1 MAKKAAKRPKAKRP
15 KKKTAAKKS
24 AKGGKKSSATK
35 LLIVE
40 SPTKVRTIKKFLGPE
55 FEIIASKGHV
65 RDLLKTGERK
75 MGIDVHGDFQ
85 GNYGEIPTKKKA
97 ISELRHA
104 ARAAKEIYLAP
115 DPDREGEAIA
125 WHIQEILR
133 EDGNTDQIY
142 RVSFN
147 EITPRAVR
155 ESLASPRRIDQKK
168 VDAQETRRKLDRI
181 VGFKLSGEILWNKV
195 AFGLSAGRVQ
205 SVALRLICE
214 REAEIDAFEPR
225 EYWTISAFLEKT
237 GTQPSFEAKLHRV
250 EGEEPEIPNEER
262 ARELASIVEKADLK
276 ISKIERR
283 QRRRRAPAPFITSTL
298 QQECSTKLRYGAK
311 RTMSLAQSLYEGV
324 SLGRGQGNV
333 GLITYMRTDS
343 VRLAPEAVQA
353 ARGYI
358 GKKFGNDYMPV
369 KPPVYKRG
377 ENIQDAHEAIRPTDA
392 SLAPDDI
399 KGHLKPEQLA
409 VYTLIWRRFMASQMS
424 PAIFDQTS
432 VDIAAENLILRA
444 SGSILKFAGFLKVY
458 NEGGESGEEN
468 GTGSASGQDG

>member
-1 MAKKAAKRPKAKRP
+1 MEKKVAEKKAAKSPKAKRPKAKRPKAKRP
-15 KKKTAAKKS
+15 KKKPAAKKS
-24 AKGGKKSSATK
+24 AARAKKSSATK

-40 SPTKVRTIKKFLGPE
+40 SPTKVRTIKKFLGPD
-55 FEIIASKGHV
+55 FDIIASKGHV

-104 ARAAKEIYLAP
+104 AKAAKEIYLAP

-125 WHIQEILR
+125 WHISELLR
-133 EDGNTDQIY
+133 EDGNTDHIF

-155 ESLASPRRIDQKK
+155 ESLESPRRIDQKK

-358 GKKFGNDYMPV
+358 GKKFGSGYLPE
-369 KPPVYKRG
+369 KPPVYKSKG
-377 ENIQDAHEAIRPTDA
+377 NIQDAHEAVRP
-392 SLAPDDI
+392 S
-399 KGHLKPEQLA
+399 
-409 VYTLIWRRFMASQMS
+409 RR
-424 PAIFDQTS
+424 
-432 VDIAAENLILRA
+432 
-444 SGSILKFAGFLKVY
+444 
-458 NEGGESGEEN
+458 
-468 GTGSASGQDG
+468 